1 VGTTN
6 ACELLLSVVI
16 ESKPNVLTGLDQTVR
31 GEVWFVFYGPSW
43 TLSRRR
49 GGRVRP
55 TRKLYRNRVSP

>member
-6 ACELLLSVVI
+6 ACELPLNVVI
-16 ESKPNVLTGLDQTVR
+16 FSKPNVLTGLDQTVC
-31 GEVWFVFYGPSW
+31 GKAWLVLHEPSW

-55 TRKLYRNRVSP
+55 TRKF